1 MLASLRL
8 AVQFLTRIPVPS
20 VKGFQPAMLTR
31 AAGWFPLV
39 GLLIGVLLGFTLW
52 LASFAGTLLAGAV
65 VLVVW
70 VWVTGALHLDG
81 LADLADARAA
91 AHANPARFHE
101 VLKDPRV
108 GTFAVVSLLL
118 VGLLKFAALASLAPQ
133 LDEGLQAAALLVLV
147 PAWARLG
154 ALDWITTVPP
164 LASGS
169 GERFAWAVPRT
180 VVYAWLFALGAL
192 SAWLAP
198 AALAAIPC
206 ILGWRWYL
214 RHRVGGQ
221 TGDCLGAGIEVV
233 ETAALVLGAM
243 LLAGSG

>member
-8 AVQFLTRIPVPS
+8 AVQFLTRIPVPA
-20 VKGFQPAMLTR
+20 VQDFEPAMLTR
-31 AAGWFPLV
+31 AAAWFPLV
-39 GLLIGVLLGFTLW
+39 GLLIGALLSATLW
-52 LASFAGTLLAGAV
+52 FASVAGSLLAAAV
-65 VLVVW
+65 VLAAW

-108 GTFAVVSLLL
+108 GTFAVVSLLV
-118 VGLLKFAALASLAPQ
+118 VGLLKFAAVASLVP
-133 LDEGLQAAALLVLV
+133 LLGSGLQPAALLVLV

-169 GERFAWAVPRT
+169 GERFAWAVPRA
-180 VVYAWLFALGAL
+180 VVYAWLIALGAL

-214 RHRVGGQ
+214 QYRVGGQ

-233 ETAALVLGAM
+233 ETAALVLGVV
-243 LLAGSG
+243 LLGLIR